1 VTKLVRVVSF
11 HKAVSEDLLTL
22 ISEGAG
28 KVTPVQLDRLVRRLP
43 EIRLR
48 VTQVEEFPQLA
59 DQVEFLA
66 ELVEDFQSGL
76 SRNVPFVAIAE
87 AAFSLIYLL
96 KGVDIIPDD
105 IPGAGFAD
113 DAAII
118 ALVME
123 RWKSAFLREVIA
135 RNAKDRAKPALDD

>member
-1 VTKLVRVVSF
+1 VTKLARVANF
-11 HKAVSEDLLTL
+11 HQAVSDDLLIL

-28 KVTPVQLDRLVRRLP
+28 KVTPLQLDRLVRRLP

-48 VTQVEEFPQLA
+48 VTQIEDFPHLA
-59 DQVEFLA
+59 DQVEFLS

-76 SRNVPFVAIAE
+76 SRNIPFVAIAE
-87 AAFSLIYLL
+87 AAFSLKYLL
-96 KGVDIIPDD
+96 KGVDIIPDN

-118 ALVME
+118 SLVME
-123 RWKSAFLREVIA
+123 RWKSAFLREVMD

>member
-1 VTKLVRVVSF
+1 MTKLVRVVSF

-22 ISEGAG
+22 ISEGAR
-28 KVTPVQLDRLVRRLP
+28 KVTPLQLDRLVRRLP

-48 VTQVEEFPQLA
+48 VTQVEEFPHLA

-76 SRNVPFVAIAE
+76 SRKIPFVAIAE
-87 AAFSLIYLL
+87 AAFSLTYLL

-113 DAAII
+113 DAAIV

-123 RWKSAFLREVIA
+123 RWKSAFLREVIG

>member
-1 VTKLVRVVSF
+1 MTKAERAASL
-11 HKAVSEDLLTL
+11 HQAVSDELLTL
-22 ISEGAG
+22 ISDGAR

-48 VTQVEEFPQLA
+48 VTQIEEFPQLA
-59 DQVEFLA
+59 DQVEFLS

-87 AAFSLIYLL
+87 AAFSLKYLL
-96 KGVDIIPDD
+96 KGVDIIPDV

-123 RWKSAFLREVIA
+123 RWKSAFLREVID